1 MGAVGRTGAGT
12 GDGGEPPPGIE
23 GSGLTGLGFPAGGCL
38 PPLGELLDLDFKKL
52 LKLFGSVTGR
62 DGATGVNLCLTPT
75 VDCNSASVE
84 ISTVATVAG
93 TSVVVWTAT
102 GLDLDRNLDLDGKVS
117 LLLGASVSSSASS
130 SCSTMTGARVMALVV
145 TLCVTE
151 TGRPGFCLLLLKK
164 ECLNLELG
172 SSMISGAGAGVS
184 FLSVSSWG
192 RSVTA
197 AGSLGFWLLLNR
209 EFLLLGAWLLSWTGA
224 STTGSGR
231 PG

>member
-1 MGAVGRTGAGT
+1 MGRTGAGI
-12 GDGGEPPPGIE
+12 GAGGEPPPSIE
-23 GSGLTGLGFPAGGCL
+23 GSGLTGLGFTAGGCL

-62 DGATGVNLCLTPT
+62 DGATGVNLCLTPA

-84 ISTVATVAG
+84 ISTVRTVAG
-93 TSVVVWTAT
+93 SSVVVWTAT
-102 GLDLDRNLDLDGKVS
+102 GLDRERNLDLDGKVS
-117 LLLGASVSSSASS
+117 LLLGASVSSS
-130 SCSTMTGARVMALVV
+130 CSTMTGARVVGLVV

-172 SSMISGAGAGVS
+172 SSTISGAGAGVS
-184 FLSVSSWG
+184 FPSVSSCG
-192 RSVTA
+192 SSVTA
-197 AGSLGFWLLLNR
+197 AGSLGFWLLVNS

-224 STTGSGR
+224 STTGSGK